1 MTDPGTGWEALELDP
16 QSATFPAK
24 AIVAGEPVWVFRIK
38 DGFRGV
44 QEFCPHDR
52 RSLESAAIVGNA
64 TMVRCSFHNYT
75 FKLSNGAGVNCPGFR
90 ITVYAIK
97 EEDGRLFAQAA
108 PT

>member
-16 QSATFPAK
+16 RSATFPAK
-24 AIVAGEPVWVFRIK
+24 ASVAGEPVWVFRIK

-75 FKLSNGAGVNCPGFR
+75 FKLSNGTGVNCPGFR
-90 ITVYAIK
+90 IAVYAIK

-108 PT
+108 ST